1 MIAFVQDAPVGETTS
16 LRLTFAGQAI
26 GEAAWA
32 VTGPASDGVVQVLR
46 FTIEEPHRRQGH
58 GGRMMKEVV
67 TQARRALEAKGAKLR
82 RVWVAV
88 EQKTQIP
95 ARAFLTHQ
103 GFHHVSTVEN
113 LLKRQDLLVYVKS
126 YA

>member
-26 GEAAWA
+26 GEASWTL
-32 VTGPASDGVVQVLR
+32 TGPVADGVVQVVR
-46 FTIEEPHRRQGH
+46 FTIDEVHRRQGH
-58 GGRMMKEVV
+58 GGRMMKELVAQ
-67 TQARRALEAKGAKLR
+67 TRRALAAKGSKLR

-88 EQKTQIP
+88 EQKTQIH
-95 ARAFLTHQ
+95 ARAFLTQQ
-103 GFHHVSTVEN
+103 GFHHVTTVEN
-113 LLKRQDLLVYVKS
+113 LLKRQDLLIYVKS